1 MQERSI
7 IPNVKNEVV
16 SGSQVV
22 KLICVTCVKK
32 HFGKCLA
39 GTCGCFICCK
49 NGHKVWDSPTIA
61 ARGWEAYQVSPTV
74 PEGYV
79 PWKNNFYNLRDKGTK
94 ADDDAGKL

>member
-1 MQERSI
+1 MQECSI

-39 GTCGCFICCK
+39 GTCGCFNCCK
-49 NGHKVWDSPTIA
+49 NGHKV
-61 ARGWEAYQVSPTV
+61 
-74 PEGYV
+74 
-79 PWKNNFYNLRDKGTK
+79 
-94 ADDDAGKL
+94 